1 MASDMTEYEKL
12 RAQLHEELCRQTATL
27 VHIRRKIC
35 RLRAC
40 RRRGI
45 CSGPMASS
53 PHQAG
58 QVGVQR
64 MLGLTGTACA
74 QLPICAANLD
84 PKRYDAFKRAKE
96 GVERSMT
103 PSPETRW
110 RSILSAVS
118 RRRQRPLTSAADHP
132 TSGSNAGDDTP

>member
-1 MASDMTEYEKL
+1 MASDMTEYEQM

-45 CSGPMASS
+45 CSGQMAPS

-58 QVGVQR
+58 QVEAQR
-64 MLGLTGTACA
+64 MLGLSGLACA
-74 QLPICAANLD
+74 QLPLCTANLD
-84 PKRYDAFKRAKE
+84 PRFYEAFKRAKE
-96 GVERSMT
+96 ELERDMT
-103 PSPETRW
+103 PSPEIRW
-110 RSILSAVS
+110 RAIFSAVS
-118 RRRQRPLTSAADHP
+118 RRRRRPLTSAANHP
-132 TSGSNAGDDTP
+132 TSGSDPGGAHP